1 MSFVLLSLLM
11 AFNLMNGMLDSPAVS
26 VGRFHENNNYVE
38 ICSGIAVSPSHAVTL
53 HAFTRGNDPFLILK
67 GNRIYPDS
75 VIPFRDMGL
84 SLLVF
89 ADSVFNAYEQPRN
102 TSPPNGAAL
111 MIVANHPTGISVVQ
125 TFPME
130 QLDDGALLL
139 AASPSSELMGAPVFD
154 SYNALAGIVAGSFDP
169 QDGRG
174 ELLALVPSSLW
185 YFWIETFL
193 ADAGM
198 STPEFGVTAM
208 PATSGL
214 SEVHGILILDVQ
226 TGSTAWESGLRE
238 GDIVTTI
245 NGEHVYHPEALK
257 VMVQN
262 TTEELT
268 LHVQRDSEKVLV
280 VIPGR

>member
-1 MSFVLLSLLM
+1 MHLLFIYQDNGSVIRSLPRVHFLNELERNGHVISI
-11 AFNLMNGMLDSPAVS
+11 FNP
-26 VGRFHENNNYVE
+26 NY
-38 ICSGIAVSPSHAVTL
+38 
-53 HAFTRGNDPFLILK
+53 
-67 GNRIYPDS
+67 YPD
-75 VIPFRDMGL
+75 VYQANEAMIKIAGQKPIDLMVCLHGDE
-84 SLLVF
+84 LVF
-89 ADSVFNAYEQPRN
+89 ADTVFNAYEQPRN

-111 MIVANHPTGISVVQ
+111 MIVASHPTGISVLQ

-169 QDGRG
+169 RDGRG

-185 YFWIETFL
+185 YFWIETLL

-198 STPEFGVTAM
+198 NTPEFGVTAM

-214 SEVHGILILDVQ
+214 SSVQGILILDVR
-226 TGSTAWESGLRE
+226 TGSAAWESGLRE

-257 VMVQN
+257 GMVLS

-280 VIPGR
+280 VIPSR